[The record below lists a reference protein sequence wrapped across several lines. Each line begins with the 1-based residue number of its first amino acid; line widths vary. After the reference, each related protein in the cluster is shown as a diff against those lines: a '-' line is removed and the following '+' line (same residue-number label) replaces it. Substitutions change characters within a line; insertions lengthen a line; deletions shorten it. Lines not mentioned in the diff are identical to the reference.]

1 VIRLIV
7 VPVLC
12 AAIGLGATLG
22 TATGDTGV
30 SARTLIVRPGDQ
42 IRVQGAPI
50 ACRVTRVR
58 ELGRRIALDC
68 RRGGALAGTY
78 GTLLT
83 AREAAVV
90 AFANTRTAK
99 VVSIATHG
107 GEVRTQL
114 RNR

>member
-1 VIRLIV
+1 VTRLLV

-12 AAIGLGATLG
+12 AALACGAWLG
-22 TATGDTGV
+22 TATGDAGMP
-30 SARTLIVRPGDQ
+30 ARTLVARPGDEVH
-42 IRVQGAPI
+42 VQGAPL
-50 ACRVTRVR
+50 ACRVVRVR

-68 RRGGALAGTY
+68 RRGGKLAGTY

-90 AFANTRTAK
+90 AFANARTAK

-107 GEVRTQL
+107 GEVR
-114 RNR
+114 RCS